1 MESESGAVNTAKK
14 GPKTSKSPGDTLNST
29 VRPLA
34 TSDHNTVL
42 NDVTKSKT
50 KTRKKRKKNAPKN
63 ATKKAKKRKTKSTKT
78 VTKGDLKPTGK
89 KASKNVGKD
98 AIEGLQTPRNTNN
111 TAIKSDLGGS
121 HVMGANKVIPDDV
134 LWGNEGEPEEQIHAE
149 DIKVSS
155 SVEKVDVAWEH
166 LSLLVEEYLL
176 AIDVQ
181 M

>member
-14 GPKTSKSPGDTLNST
+14 RPKTSKSPGNTLNSA

-34 TSDHNTVL
+34 TSDHNTIL
-42 NDVTKSKT
+42 NDVAKGKK
-50 KTRKKRKKNAPKN
+50 KTRKKRKKNAPKD
-63 ATKKAKKRKTKSTKT
+63 ATKKAKKRKTKCTKT
-78 VTKGDLKPTGK
+78 VTKGNLKTTGK

-98 AIEGLQTPRNTNN
+98 TVKGLETPGNTND
-111 TAIKSDLGGS
+111 TAVKSDLSGS
-121 HVMGANKVIPDDV
+121 HIMGTNEVISDDV
-134 LWGNEGEPEEQIHAE
+134 LWGNEGESEEQIHTE

>member
-1 MESESGAVNTAKK
+1 MESESGTVNTAKK
-14 GPKTSKSPGDTLNST
+14 GTKTSKSPGNTLHST
-29 VRPLA
+29 VRSLA

-50 KTRKKRKKNAPKN
+50 KTRKKRKKNAPKD

-78 VTKGDLKPTGK
+78 VTKGNLKTTGK
-89 KASKNVGKD
+89 KALKNVRKD
-98 AIEGLQTPRNTNN
+98 TVQGLQTPRNTDN
-111 TAIKSDLGGS
+111 TAVKSDLSGP
-121 HVMGANKVIPDDV
+121 HIMGTNEVVSDDV
-134 LWGNEGEPEEQIHAE
+134 LWGNKGEPEEQIHTE

>member
-1 MESESGAVNTAKK
+1 M
-14 GPKTSKSPGDTLNST
+14 KT
-29 VRPLA
+29 
-34 TSDHNTVL
+34 
-42 NDVTKSKT
+42 
-50 KTRKKRKKNAPKN
+50 
-63 ATKKAKKRKTKSTKT
+63 
-78 VTKGDLKPTGK
+78 TGK

-98 AIEGLQTPRNTNN
+98 TVKGLQTPRNTDN
-111 TAIKSDLGGS
+111 TAVESDLSGP
-121 HVMGANKVIPDDV
+121 HVMGANEVVPDDV
-134 LWGNEGEPEEQIHAE
+134 LWGHEGEPEEQIHTE